1 MSVMLRTGAVLVLK
15 EKLLTSYLMPER
27 SFIIPDLL
35 IFYILEPIPSE
46 DIELNRSN
54 LKYNLV

>member
-1 MSVMLRTGAVLVLK
+1 MSVMIRTGAVLVLK

-35 IFYILEPIPSE
+35 IFHILEPIPSE

>member
-1 MSVMLRTGAVLVLK
+1 MSVMLRTGAILALK

-35 IFYILEPIPSE
+35 TFHILEPIPSE

-54 LKYNLV
+54 LKYNLL

>member
-1 MSVMLRTGAVLVLK
+1 MLRTGAVLVLK

-35 IFYILEPIPSE
+35 IFHILEPIPSE
-46 DIELNRSN
+46 AIELNRSN

>member
-35 IFYILEPIPSE
+35 IFHILETIPSE